1 MKAFTL
7 AVFLLALLIWP
18 AFSQVTLMESIFLP
32 PRFFVGDRVELR
44 LTYDLPAGVA
54 VEPPAQLPVH
64 AWIEFRNIEVK
75 DRRAPGGGGE
85 VLVRIFFI
93 SFFAGETVLPPLRL
107 GDLDTGELLVTTRS
121 ALQLEQDETLRE
133 PRRQLNLPLTWLRLL
148 TLGAIGIGAPL
159 LLFFLLRY
167 GILGFR
173 RIREARI
180 RRLPYLHVRKSL
192 NQLAS
197 GRSSMEGKSFF
208 ILLSLTIRRY
218 LSERLSR
225 PLMSVTTGEIKKEL
239 RCTGLEDSVSDH
251 IHEVLKAADLV
262 KFSGK
267 RSNRREM
274 ERSLKAV
281 DRIVEQVEEHTAHV
295 EA

>member
-1 MKAFTL
+1 MRALAL
-7 AVFLLALLIWP
+7 AVFLLFLAAWPVFAQAAL
-18 AFSQVTLMESIFLP
+18 TESIFLP

-44 LTYDLPAGVA
+44 LTYDVPAGVA
-54 VEPPAQLPVH
+54 VEPPAQLPAH
-64 AWIEFRNIEVK
+64 AWIEFHNIEVQ
-75 DRRAPGGGGE
+75 DRRSADGSGE
-85 VLVRIFFI
+85 VRVRIFFTPF
-93 SFFAGETVLPPLRL
+93 SSGETVLPPLPL
-107 GDLDTGELLVTTRS
+107 GDLDTGELLVTTQS
-121 ALQLEQDETLRE
+121 VLQLEHDQTLRG

-148 TLGAIGIGAPL
+148 VLVVIGIGAPAVV
-159 LLFFLLRY
+159 FFLLRY
-167 GILGFR
+167 GIQGFI

-192 NQLAS
+192 NQLAA

-239 RCTGLEDSVSDH
+239 GVAGLEESVSLR
-251 IHEVLKAADLV
+251 IHEVLKAADLI

-267 RSNRREM
+267 RADRREM

-281 DRIVEQVEEHTAHV
+281 DRIVEQVEERTTHV

>member
-1 MKAFTL
+1 MRALAL
-7 AVFLLALLIWP
+7 AVFLLFLAAWPVVAQAAL
-18 AFSQVTLMESIFLP
+18 VESVFLP

-44 LTYDLPAGVA
+44 LTYDVPAGMA
-54 VEPPAQLPVH
+54 VEPPAHLPVH
-64 AWIEFRNIEVK
+64 AWVEFHNIEVQ
-75 DRRAPGGGGE
+75 DRRSADGSGE
-85 VLVRIFFI
+85 VRVRIFFTPF
-93 SFFAGETVLPPLRL
+93 SSGDTVFPPLPL
-107 GDLDTGELLVTTRS
+107 GDLDTGELLVTTQS
-121 ALQLEQDETLRE
+121 VLQLEHDETLRE

-148 TLGAIGIGAPL
+148 VLVVIGIGAPVAV
-159 LLFFLLRY
+159 FFLLRY
-167 GILGFR
+167 GIQGFV

-192 NQLAS
+192 NQLAA

-208 ILLSLTIRRY
+208 IILSLTIRRY

-239 RCTGLEDSVSDH
+239 RVAGLEDSVSER
-251 IHEVLKAADLV
+251 IHEVLKTADLI

-267 RSNRREM
+267 RANRREM
-274 ERSLKAV
+274 ERSLQAV
-281 DRIVEQVEEHTAHV
+281 DRIVEQVEERTTHV

>member
-1 MKAFTL
+1 MRALAL
-7 AVFLLALLIWP
+7 AVFLLFLAAWP
-18 AFSQVTLMESIFLP
+18 VFAQAVLMESIFLP

-44 LTYDLPAGVA
+44 LTYDVPAGVA
-54 VEPPAQLPVH
+54 VEPPAQLPAH
-64 AWIEFRNIEVK
+64 AWIEFHNIEVQ
-75 DRRAPGGGGE
+75 DRRSADGSGE
-85 VLVRIFFI
+85 VRVRIFFTPF
-93 SFFAGETVLPPLRL
+93 SSGETVLPPLPL
-107 GDLDTGELLVTTRS
+107 GDLDTGELLVTTQS
-121 ALQLEQDETLRE
+121 VLQLEHDQTLRG

-148 TLGAIGIGAPL
+148 VLVVIGIGAPAVV
-159 LLFFLLRY
+159 FFLLRY
-167 GILGFR
+167 GIQGFI

-192 NQLAS
+192 NQLAA

-239 RCTGLEDSVSDH
+239 GVAGLEESVSLR
-251 IHEVLKAADLV
+251 IHEVLKAADLI

-267 RSNRREM
+267 RADRREM

-281 DRIVEQVEEHTAHV
+281 DRIVEQVEERTTHV

>member
-1 MKAFTL
+1 MKTSAL
-7 AVFLLALLIWP
+7 AVVLLALVTWP

-44 LTYDLPAGVA
+44 LTYDLPVGVA

-64 AWIEFRNIEVK
+64 AWIEFQNIEVK

-93 SFFAGETVLPPLRL
+93 PFFAGETVLPPLRL
-107 GDLDTGELLVTTRS
+107 GNLDTGELLVTTQS

-133 PRRQLNLPLTWLRLL
+133 PRRQLNLPLTLLRLL
-148 TLGAIGIGAPL
+148 ALGAIGIGAPL
-159 LLFFLLRY
+159 FLFFLLRY

-197 GRSSMEGKSFF
+197 DRSSIEGKSFF

-281 DRIVEQVEEHTAHV
+281 DRIVEQVEEHTANV

>member
-1 MKAFTL
+1 MRTIVRAIILLTL
-7 AVFLLALLIWP
+7 VTWAG
-18 AFSQVTLMESIFLP
+18 FSQATLMESIFLP

-44 LTYDLPAGVA
+44 LTYDLPAGMA
-54 VEPPAQLPVH
+54 AEPPAELPVH
-64 AWIEFRNIEVK
+64 AWIDYQNIDVQ
-75 DRRAPGGGGE
+75 DRRAPGGSGE
-85 VLVRIFFI
+85 VRVRIFFI
-93 SFFAGETVLPPLRL
+93 PFFPGETVLPSLRL

-121 ALQLEQDETLRE
+121 ALELEQIDTLRG

-148 TLGAIGIGAPL
+148 ALAAIGIGAPL
-159 LLFFLLRY
+159 SFFLLLRY

-173 RIREARI
+173 RIREARL

-192 NQLAS
+192 NRLAS
-197 GRSSMEGKSFF
+197 GRPSMEGKSFF

-225 PLMSVTTGEIKKEL
+225 PLMSVTTGDIKKEL
-239 RCTGLEDSVSDH
+239 RGAGLEESVSDR
-251 IHEVLKAADLV
+251 IHEVLKAADLI

-267 RSNRREM
+267 RAKQREM
-274 ERSLKAV
+274 EKSLKAAE
-281 DRIVEQVEEHTAHV
+281 RIVNQVEEGTAHV

>member
-1 MKAFTL
+1 MRALAL
-7 AVFLLALLIWP
+7 AVFLLFLAAWP
-18 AFSQVTLMESIFLP
+18 VFAQAVLMESIFLP

-44 LTYDLPAGVA
+44 LTYDVPAGVA
-54 VEPPAQLPVH
+54 VEPPAQLPAH
-64 AWIEFRNIEVK
+64 AWIEFHNIEVQ
-75 DRRAPGGGGE
+75 DRRSANGSGE
-85 VLVRIFFI
+85 VRVRIFFTPF
-93 SFFAGETVLPPLRL
+93 SSGDTVLPPLPL
-107 GDLDTGELLVTTRS
+107 GDLDTGELLVTTQS
-121 ALQLEQDETLRE
+121 VLQLEHDETLRG

-148 TLGAIGIGAPL
+148 VLVVVGIGAPAVV
-159 LLFFLLRY
+159 FFLLRY
-167 GILGFR
+167 GIQGFV

-192 NQLAS
+192 NQLAA

-208 ILLSLTIRRY
+208 ILLSLTIRSY

-239 RCTGLEDSVSDH
+239 GVAGLEESVSLR
-251 IHEVLKAADLV
+251 IHEVLKAADLI

-267 RSNRREM
+267 RADRREM

-281 DRIVEQVEEHTAHV
+281 DRIVEQVEERTTHV

>member
-1 MKAFTL
+1 MRALAL
-7 AVFLLALLIWP
+7 AVFLLFLAAWP
-18 AFSQVTLMESIFLP
+18 VFAQAVLMESIFLP

-44 LTYDLPAGVA
+44 LTYDVPAGVA
-54 VEPPAQLPVH
+54 VEPPAQLPAH
-64 AWIEFRNIEVK
+64 AWIEFHNIEVQ
-75 DRRAPGGGGE
+75 DRRSADGSGE
-85 VLVRIFFI
+85 VRVRIFFTPF
-93 SFFAGETVLPPLRL
+93 SSGETVLPPLPL
-107 GDLDTGELLVTTRS
+107 GDLDTGELLVTTQS
-121 ALQLEQDETLRE
+121 VLQLEHDQTLRG

-148 TLGAIGIGAPL
+148 VLVVIGIGAPAVV
-159 LLFFLLRY
+159 FFLLRY
-167 GILGFR
+167 GIQWFI

-192 NQLAS
+192 NQLAA

-239 RCTGLEDSVSDH
+239 GVAGLEESVSLR
-251 IHEVLKAADLV
+251 IHEVLKAADLI

-267 RSNRREM
+267 RADRREM

-281 DRIVEQVEEHTAHV
+281 DRIVEQVEERTTHV